1 MRADARYVM
10 SKEELQQFAVD
21 NNIAMHWVD
30 EMFTLSKEELIE
42 QLLMSIASLQMAVS
56 QIDAKNISNEMEDED
71 VKRLK
76 MFQWKV
82 DDSVN

>member
-1 MRADARYVM
+1 M
-10 SKEELQQFAVD
+10 SKEELQQFALD
-21 NNIAMHWVD
+21 NNIAKHWVD
-30 EMFTLSKEELIE
+30 EMFTLCKEELIE

-82 DDSVN
+82 DNSVN

>member
-1 MRADARYVM
+1 M

-56 QIDAKNISNEMEDED
+56 QIDAKNISNEMED